1 MADVHLKHGSDN
13 MLTNWTNQ
21 SLFYIERGFQNVAVI
36 SHISMMF
43 ISTIFAICL
52 FGNPLL
58 LFTVSIPYLIFYMVD
73 RSPGNGKVMQFRY
86 NWWKNLTLWKYYCD
100 YFQIKI
106 SKAKDL
112 EPTYKDIN
120 TKELYTDSPMTY
132 IFGYHPH
139 GIAALASFGLSN
151 NGCGF
156 QEQFPGINMSLL
168 TLTNNFQLPFY
179 REYLLLSGL
188 SSVSKKNIM
197 KLLQNYT
204 SICLVPGGAKE
215 SLAIDFSGDK
225 INLVLKNRKG
235 FVKVA
240 VANTKEGKRRT
251 SLVPIFSFGENEL
264 YKVVNPKD
272 GSFLRKLQLW
282 LKNNIG
288 FTIPI
293 FFGRGIWNTDFGLMP
308 YREKVTLCFGH
319 PIEIDLGKFDENTS
333 EEEIVDHYHSLY
345 IDELLKTFE
354 DNKHKYNYGNKVI
367 NFVD

>member
-1 MADVHLKHGSDN
+1 MSTVLLKNRRDN
-13 MLTNWTNQ
+13 ALSTYTNQ
-21 SLFYIERGFQNVAVI
+21 FQLYLERGFQNIAVI

-43 ISTIFAICL
+43 ISTAFAICL
-52 FGNPLL
+52 FGNPFL

-73 RSPGNGKVMQFRY
+73 RSPGNGKVMRFRY
-86 NWWKNLTLWKYYCD
+86 NWWKNLNVWKYYCD
-100 YFQIKI
+100 YFQINI
-106 SKAKDL
+106 IKATDL
-112 EPTYKDIN
+112 EPTFKDIKTN
-120 TKELYTDSPMTY
+120 ELYSKDPMTY

-179 REYLLLSGL
+179 REYLLMSGL
-188 SSVSKKNIM
+188 SSVSKKNIT

-215 SLAIDFSGDK
+215 SLAVDFSGNK

-235 FVKVA
+235 FVRLA
-240 VANTKEGKRRT
+240 VDNVRTTKRRT

-264 YKVVNPKD
+264 YKVVNPKE
-272 GSFLRKLQLW
+272 GSFLRKLQVW

-308 YREKVTLCFGH
+308 YREKVTLCFGE
-319 PIEIDLGKFDENTS
+319 PIEIDLSKYDENTP
-333 EEEIVDHYHSLY
+333 EEEIVDHFHGLY
-345 IDELLKTFE
+345 IDELLKIFDE
-354 DNKHKYNYGNKVI
+354 NKDKYNYSDKVI

>member
-1 MADVHLKHGSDN
+1 MTDVHLQNKNINALQGLSEQ
-13 MLTNWTNQ
+13 LF
-21 SLFYIERGFQNVAVI
+21 FYINRGLQNIAVI

-43 ISTIFAICL
+43 ISTIFSICL

-58 LFTVSIPYLIFYMVD
+58 LFTVSIPYLLFYMFD
-73 RSPGNGKVMQFRY
+73 RSPGNGMVMRFRY
-86 NWWKNLTLWKYYCD
+86 NWWKNLAIWKYYCD
-100 YFQIKI
+100 YFQISIVK
-106 SKAKDL
+106 SKDL
-112 EPTYKDIN
+112 QPTYKDIN
-120 TKELYTDSPMTY
+120 TKELYNDDPVTY

-156 QEQFPGINMSLL
+156 QKHFPGINMSLL

-197 KLLQNYT
+197 KLLENHT
-204 SICLVPGGAKE
+204 SVCLVPGGAKE
-215 SLAIDFSGDK
+215 SLAVDFSGNK

-235 FVKVA
+235 FVKLA
-240 VANTKEGKRRT
+240 VANKKNGHRRT

-308 YREKVTLCFGH
+308 YREKVTLCFGN
-319 PIEIDLGKFDENTS
+319 PIEIDLCIFDKNTS
-333 EEEIVDHYHSLY
+333 EEEIVNHYHKLY
-345 IDELLKTFE
+345 INELLRVFNE
-354 DNKHKYNYGNKVI
+354 NKDKYNYSKKSI